1 MHKLAAF
8 LVGIA
13 SPSAVYA
20 ADLPPW
26 LESPMIF
33 KPSDIV
39 AGERQVAENEVFA
52 EAPLRW
58 ALAGTL
64 EQDVVVIGAGESV
77 TLKAGEI
84 LPQVLVPKDGKLE
97 GGRILLC
104 TRSKI
109 VEKREG
115 IGFIAK
121 LVDDLRDS
129 LSDAQRCVEDT
140 DGDGKVDRALVL
152 GEGKSE
158 ILAEPIAPTGF
169 QSLTEQV
176 VPGGEDK
183 VTLTLVSVG
192 NSRTTLALNIYQRGV
207 PRMFDTLVSGRF
219 LAKGLPT
226 FQHKAGLPESL
237 DNLGVR
243 ISLLTAERK
252 QNTATLR
259 WTAMAAKHEFAVIPR
274 TTNVRFSY

>member
-1 MHKLAAF
+1 
-8 LVGIA
+8 
-13 SPSAVYA
+13 
-20 ADLPPW
+20 
-26 LESPMIF
+26 MIF

-58 ALAGTL
+58 ALAGAL
-64 EQDVVVIGAGESV
+64 EQDVVVVGAGESV

-84 LPQVLVPKDGKLE
+84 LPQVLVPKDGKLD

-109 VEKREG
+109 IEKREG

-121 LVDDLRDS
+121 MVDDLRDS

-152 GEGKSE
+152 GEGKAE
-158 ILAEPIAPTGF
+158 IAAEPIVPTGF

-176 VPGGEDK
+176 VPGDQDK
-183 VTLTLVSVG
+183 VTLSLVSVG

-207 PRMFDTLVSGRF
+207 PRTFDTLVSGRF
-219 LAKGLPT
+219 FAKGLPT
-226 FQHKAGLPESL
+226 FQHKAGLPVSL

-259 WTAMAAKHEFAVIPR
+259 WTAMAARHEFAVIPR
-274 TTNVRFSY
+274 TTNVSFSY